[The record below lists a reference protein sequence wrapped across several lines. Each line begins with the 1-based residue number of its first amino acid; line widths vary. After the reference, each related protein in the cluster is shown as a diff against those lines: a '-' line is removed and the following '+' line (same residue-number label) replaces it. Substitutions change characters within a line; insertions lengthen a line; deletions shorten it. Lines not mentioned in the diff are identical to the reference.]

1 MARFEGFHFY
11 DIDAC
16 LYETASTV
24 LTSNKSFEEWGEI
37 FGDDVM
43 AAALMDRL
51 LHHCHVVNIRGN
63 SYRMR
68 HHSELWHTLNSP
80 PNPGDEAPRKA
91 RKRKEATAPAG

>member
-1 MARFEGFHFY
+1 MLFFQLMARR
-11 DIDAC
+11 
-16 LYETASTV
+16 YETASSV

-43 AAALMDRL
+43 ASALIDRL

-68 HHSELWHTLNSP
+68 HHADLWTSLNSP
-80 PNPGDEAPRKA
+80 PQADEPSNRR
-91 RKRKEATAPAG
+91 RKRREELVSQG